1 VTTGLDRSV
10 LVFDI
15 GGSHISAAICHGGDY
30 RLGSVISAS
39 HASVETADAF
49 VDLLH
54 TLGVKVGAVSEDAS
68 GAGLAIPGPFDY
80 ATGISHMKHK
90 LPYLFGVNVHEA
102 LAARFGWEPSDVC
115 SLNDADAFLLGEI
128 GAGAVRGVARVVGLT
143 LGTGIGSAFAVDGH
157 VITSGPGIPPDGEI
171 WNVPYLGGI
180 VEDFVSTRAI
190 QGAYQQR
197 TGTLREVAEIAK
209 DAERDSAS
217 AEAFNEFGR
226 NLGQAIRTVLYPFA
240 PHVIVLGGGISQSSP
255 LFLSATLAELQGL
268 DVELRISELREH
280 AALVGAGVRW
290 LETHNGCELAPSAE
304 DQLQADPV

>member
-1 VTTGLDRSV
+1 MTTGLDHSV

-15 GGSHISAAICHGGDY
+15 GGSHISAALCHGGNY

-39 HASVETADAF
+39 HASVETANAF
-49 VDLLH
+49 VDLLYS
-54 TLGVKVGAVSEDAS
+54 LGMKVGAESENAL
-68 GAGLAIPGPFDY
+68 GAALAIPGPFEY
-80 ATGISHMKHK
+80 ATGVSHMKHK

-171 WNVPYLGGI
+171 WNVSYLGGI

>member
-1 VTTGLDRSV
+1 MTTGLDRSV

>member
-1 VTTGLDRSV
+1 M
-10 LVFDI
+10 
-15 GGSHISAAICHGGDY
+15 
-30 RLGSVISAS
+30 
-39 HASVETADAF
+39 
-49 VDLLH
+49 DLLH

-171 WNVPYLGGI
+171 WNVSYLGGI

>member
-1 VTTGLDRSV
+1 MSTGLDRSV
-10 LVFDI
+10 LSFDI
-15 GGSHISAAICHGGDY
+15 GGSHISAALCHGGDY
-30 RLGSVISAS
+30 RLGSVISAP
-39 HASVETADAF
+39 HASIETADAF

-54 TLGVKVGAVSEDAS
+54 SLGVKVGAVSEDAS

-171 WNVPYLGGI
+171 WNVSYLGGI

>member
-1 VTTGLDRSV
+1 MTTGLDRSV

-171 WNVPYLGGI
+171 WNVSYLGGI

>member
-15 GGSHISAAICHGGDY
+15 GGSHISAALCHGGDY

-39 HASVETADAF
+39 HASVETANAF

-54 TLGVKVGAVSEDAS
+54 SLGMKVGAESENAS
-68 GAGLAIPGPFDY
+68 GAALAIPGPFDY
-80 ATGISHMKHK
+80 ATGVSHMKHK

-102 LAARFGWEPSDVC
+102 LAARFGWEPGNVC

-157 VITSGPGIPPDGEI
+157 VITSGPGVPPDGEI
-171 WNVPYLGGI
+171 WNVPYQGGI

-190 QGAYQQR
+190 QGAYQKQ

-209 DAERDSAS
+209 DAERDSAA
-217 AEAFNEFGR
+217 AEAFSEFGR
-226 NLGQAIRTVLYPFA
+226 NLGQAMRAVLYPFA
-240 PHVIVLGGGISQSSP
+240 PHVVVLGGGISQSSP
-255 LFLSATLAELQGL
+255 LFLSATVGELQGL
-268 DVELRISELREH
+268 DVELRISELRDY

-290 LETHNGCELAPSAE
+290 FETHNGGEFAPSAE
-304 DQLQADPV
+304 DKLQSDPV